1 MYVSPIH
8 VNYTEPFVETLKD
21 KFDNAVLRAVQKVGI
36 EVDKDELLKALQYDR
51 GQYEK
56 GYSDGRLYE
65 PPVITNADRI
75 RAMTDEELALWHDY
89 ISDGCDYMIPRCKA
103 HEFCGTDCMK
113 AWLDWLKQEADND

>member
-8 VNYTEPFVETLKD
+8 VNYTEPIVETLKD
-21 KFDNAVLRAVQKVGI
+21 KFDNAVFQAVQEVGI

-75 RAMTDEELALWHDY
+75 RAMTDEELAEY
-89 ISDGCDYMIPRCKA
+89 IHETYPRLA
-103 HEFCGTDCMK
+103 
-113 AWLDWLKQEADND
+113 LDWIIRWLKQEVTE